1 MVCPQVKRTL
11 HSTNEE
17 CGRWNGT
24 IGATNYRGT
33 PYTGTPKSDRLGS
46 AWYACRKGWRSND
59 RLCTLY
65 RYSSDPKLKNDRC
78 NGVLLLY
85 TMNGPFLYIIYILYI
100 KYILYYIHI
109 ISWNGAF
116 RNLTILTL
124 PPQTTTINNNN
135 NHQHHSTHHRPIT
148 SIPTLEEPVLPLLL
162 PLLQTGRTLYRWKKH
177 YHPIIII
184 TAIIHHQHC
193 IITRVI
199 LLLLLLPPLPPQHHP

>member
-1 MVCPQVKRTL
+1 M
-11 HSTNEE
+11 STSQTYFTFNEWRVWSLKWDDRCHE
-17 CGRWNGT
+17 LRNT
-24 IGATNYRGT
+24 Q
-33 PYTGTPKSDRLGS
+33 YTGTPKSSPLGS
-46 AWYACRKGWRSND
+46 AWYACRKVWRSND

-85 TMNGPFLYIIYILYI
+85 TINGPLLYNIYI
-100 KYILYYIHI
+100 KYILHSYN

-148 SIPTLEEPVLPLLL
+148 SIPTLEEPVLLLL
-162 PLLQTGRTLYRWKKH
+162 PLLQTSHTLYRWKKH

-184 TAIIHHQHC
+184 IATIIHHQHC

-199 LLLLLLPPLPPQHHP
+199 LLLLLLPPPPPQHHP